1 LIAEFS
7 DYQESAMREARE
19 NESSLENSAEL
30 TPARIV
36 GLRTRTLA
44 QAFAVAAVLA
54 LWAAPSTPAQ
64 DSSQSSAQSQNASQ
78 PAQSAAPNQPQMVD
92 QSAPA
97 SESLAEAARKAKAA
111 KAKNANGDA
120 AQSSTTASPRVYSNE
135 NLGSL
140 SSHGVSYVG
149 GSGSSSSG
157 SSSDGANNSG
167 GVGSQAGNS
176 AGAAAGGKNDE
187 SYWRGRAQEIR
198 NQMADIDRQIERVQD
213 DIAKNGAVTVD
224 PSSGARQGVIM
235 VEDRNAE
242 IKHLQDKKADLQNSL
257 DQLAEE
263 GRKAGA
269 DSGWFR

>member
-1 LIAEFS
+1 
-7 DYQESAMREARE
+7 MCEARE
-19 NESSLENSAEL
+19 NEMSLENSAEL
-30 TPARIV
+30 TAARIA

-64 DSSQSSAQSQNASQ
+64 SAQDSSQPPAQSQSASQ
-78 PAQSAAPNQPQMVD
+78 TAQPDASNQPQMVD

-97 SESLAEAARKAKAA
+97 SDSLAEAARKAKAA

-120 AQSSTTASPRVYSNE
+120 AQSGTTASPKVYSNE

-157 SSSDGANNSG
+157 SSSDNANNSG
-167 GVGSQAGNS
+167 GAGSQAGS
-176 AGAAAGGKNDE
+176 GAGAAAGGKNDE

-213 DIAKNGAVTVD
+213 DIAKNGAVSVD